1 MATATILKSGLDGCF
16 SFWYGIIYFRN
27 FDSNLGISNNSYRI
41 ELYVYQEKIFDVEKS
56 YGCRPLKEK

>member
-27 FDSNLGISNNSYRI
+27 FDSNLGISNN
-41 ELYVYQEKIFDVEKS
+41 LYMI
-56 YGCRPLKEK
+56 